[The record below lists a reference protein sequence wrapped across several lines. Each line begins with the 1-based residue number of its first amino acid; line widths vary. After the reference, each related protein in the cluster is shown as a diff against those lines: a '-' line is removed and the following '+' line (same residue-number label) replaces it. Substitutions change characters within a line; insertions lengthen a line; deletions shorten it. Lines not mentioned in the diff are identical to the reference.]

1 MLGCTLPPA
10 VAPTPSRKQYTGND
24 IAKYAQLNSNVEV
37 NLIIDAIS
45 AIRFTC
51 REIPHAGFDL
61 PKFMLPPKQILSP
74 KKPTRWPSNLYR
86 LVFGGYLYISLRTL
100 APYNSVCHHTKST
113 GIMMQIISD
122 TPSIMFLT
130 WVTICAINTL
140 LSKIVSY
147 VKDNATL
154 MMLKKVWDDAWRIA
168 PSAAIW
174 SAYAKFPFWWEKRTK
189 NRRKRVHDIHD
200 WKHLKFYYTQVY
212 NNLEK
217 IINMKKTCDRK
228 VWSEWSVV
236 WGKSPSGPFPRHT
249 T

>member
-1 MLGCTLPPA
+1 MHLRKHTLFFLVCA
-10 VAPTPSRKQYTGND
+10 YLRLNHGITSCSIKMNINCAMIIMTSMRHTRLLTWVKQYTGNNT
-24 IAKYAQLNSNVEV
+24 AKYAQLNSNVEV

-86 LVFGGYLYISLRTL
+86 VVFGGYLYISLRTL
-100 APYNSVCHHTKST
+100 APYNSVCDHTKST

-130 WVTICAINTL
+130 WVTICVINTL

-154 MMLKKVWDDAWRIA
+154 IMLKKVWDDAWRMT

-174 SAYAKFPFWWEKRTK
+174 SAYAKFPFW
-189 NRRKRVHDIHD
+189 
-200 WKHLKFYYTQVY
+200 
-212 NNLEK
+212 
-217 IINMKKTCDRK
+217 
-228 VWSEWSVV
+228 
-236 WGKSPSGPFPRHT
+236 
-249 T
+249 